1 MDSLI
6 HHNIIRKVVEVRPG
20 SLVLAIPVAFALIWL
35 AAWGGPTAPPTA
47 AWVPQAEELI
57 FYNWA
62 EYIPQSVLDAFTDEY
77 GVKVTYLTYESQEEA
92 VANIEKGEVY
102 DVAIIK
108 NEHILS
114 LAEEGLLAEIDYRNV
129 PNFNNISA
137 DFRDLG
143 YDRGNKYSI
152 PFSWGTT
159 GLVVRSDL
167 VDKPVTRWADLWDPR
182 YRGRVA
188 LRGGSMREG
197 IGAALKSLGYS
208 INSENPDELEAALV
222 RLLALKSGV
231 VFVHTYTEGAVPRM
245 LNGDVA
251 IMVGWAE
258 DVIWGRAENDAIT
271 FVFPEEGVFVWGDN
285 LVIPANSPHKP
296 SAELFLNFLL
306 RPEVSGQIASQN
318 HYSTANEKA
327 YPFIDSELLKDSV
340 AFPTKESLKNAEVLL
355 PLSEEGRNSYE
366 EIWGHFMAAHP

>member
-6 HHNIIRKVVEVRPG
+6 DHNIMRKVVGVRPG
-20 SLVLAIPVAFALIWL
+20 SLVLVIPVAFALIWL

-47 AWVPQAEELI
+47 TWVPQADELI
-57 FYNWA
+57 LYNRA

-77 GVKVTYLTYESQEEA
+77 GVKVTYLTYASQEEA

-114 LAEEGLLAEIDYRNV
+114 LAEEGLLAEIDHRNV

-137 DFRDLG
+137 DLRDLG

-182 YRGRVA
+182 YRSRVG
-188 LRGGSMREG
+188 LRGGGMREA

-208 INSENPDELEAALV
+208 VNSENPDELDAALV

-231 VFVHTYTEGAVPRM
+231 VFVHTHTEGAVPRM

-285 LVIPANSPHKP
+285 LVIPANSPHKS

-318 HYSTANEKA
+318 YYSTANEKA
-327 YPFIDSELLKDSV
+327 YPFIDSELLKDRV
-340 AFPTKESLKNAEVLL
+340 AFPTQESLKNAEVLM
-355 PLSEEGRNSYE
+355 PLSVEGRNSYE
-366 EIWGHFMAAHP
+366 EIWGQFMAAQP